1 MSSLFAFP
9 AELRRGH
16 EDLLRLAQT
25 VAQHGVT
32 SAMVELTSEAG
43 VSADGC
49 GQNERIIWSL
59 GWLCPMKVGN
69 IGTTEVKINE
79 LGTDALSYLSLET
92 CKTHVTRLR
101 SE

>member
-49 GQNERIIWSL
+49 ER
-59 GWLCPMKVGN
+59 GVGMS
-69 IGTTEVKINE
+69 VARMRE
-79 LGTDALSYLSLET
+79 LFGVWGG
-92 CKTHVTRLR
+92 CVQ
-101 SE
+101 